1 MTPQPS
7 IVLVSAS
14 ITRGGIAAAAIREW
28 RRIAASPYLM
38 LLLVVFP
45 IASGALMV
53 HIFGSGAARDVP
65 ITVVDLD
72 RSPLSRQLISAI
84 DVTGGVRVA
93 SVESDPDEA
102 RRTVM
107 NGGQYGLVSIP
118 PNFERDVARGAA
130 PVVTGFY
137 NAQYLLPASLMRSAL
152 ASSTAALS
160 GRVEL
165 GRRLAAREPRA
176 AALARVEPVT
186 LDVHTLF
193 NPHLNY
199 ITYLATALLPALL
212 QIFIVTMTVHAFGS
226 ELRDRAAGEWLAT
239 AGGSAWRAAAGKAAV
254 YMVHFTALAFLML
267 GALYVRAGVPFR
279 GSLPVVAFA
288 TVLFVAAY
296 VALGFAFAAAAGDLR
311 LATSIAAFYT
321 APAFAFAGVT
331 FPVEAMPTA
340 GQAWAGLLPLTHYL
354 RILVQQGMRGAPPAV
369 SWPGLGALAAF
380 ALAPWPFL
388 LWRMGR
394 LARAASQE
402 RPR

>member
-1 MTPQPS
+1 MRPQPS
-7 IVLVSAS
+7 IGVVSAGS
-14 ITRGGIAAAAIREW
+14 SRGGAAAAAVREW
-28 RRIAASPYLM
+28 RRIAVSPYLM
-38 LLLVVFP
+38 LMLVVFP
-45 IASGALMV
+45 LASGALMIR
-53 HIFGSGAARDVP
+53 IFGSGAARDLP

-72 RSPLSRQLISAI
+72 RSALSRELISAI
-84 DVTGGVRVA
+84 DATGGVRVA

-118 PNFERDVARGAA
+118 PDFERDVARGAA

-165 GRRLAAREPRA
+165 GHRLAAREPRT

-199 ITYLATALLPALL
+199 VTYLATALLPAML
-212 QIFIVTMTVHAFGS
+212 QIFIVTMTVHAFGA
-226 ELRDRAAGEWLAT
+226 ELRDRTAGEWLAT
-239 AGGSAWRAAAGKAAV
+239 AGGSAWRAVAGKAAP
-254 YMVHFTALAFLML
+254 YLVHFTALAFLML
-267 GALYVRAGVPFR
+267 GALYVRADVPFR
-279 GSLPVVAFA
+279 GSLPAVACA

-296 VALGFAFAAAAGDLR
+296 VAMGFAFIAAAGDLR
-311 LATSIAAFYT
+311 LATSIAAFYS

-331 FPVEAMPTA
+331 FPVEAMPA
-340 GQAWAGLLPLTHYL
+340 ASQAWASLLPLTHYL
-354 RILVQQGMRGAPPAV
+354 RSLVQQGMRGAPLAV
-369 SWPGLGALAAF
+369 SLPGLGALAAF
-380 ALAPWPFL
+380 ALAPWPLL
-388 LWRMGR
+388 LWRMSR

-402 RPR
+402 GAS